1 MAKLIFIDIVKIKRI
16 WAYNSD
22 PLMPINQIFAV
33 ELNRIFDDVIFSAVD
48 EAFRT
53 LLDDIFGSD
62 VMEEYRLKRPA
73 GYVDLMN
80 AFESR

>member
-1 MAKLIFIDIVKIKRI
+1 MFTLYA
-16 WAYNSD
+16 NSLVNNYL
-22 PLMPINQIFAV
+22 PFPVMISLLV
-33 ELNRIFDDVIFSAVD
+33 SAVD

-80 AFESR
+80 AFESRLILHLFVIKVVE